1 MVIPSFCVLKQ
12 HYLGNYCGMAVNYHG
27 ICVTNVINNNLT
39 ENDSNILHHLIPRKS
54 RVKITAII
62 FSSISITLAPGVSS
76 VSYSQTLDLGVM
88 R

>member
-1 MVIPSFCVLKQ
+1 
-12 HYLGNYCGMAVNYHG
+12 MAVNSHG

-62 FSSISITLAPGVSS
+62 YCSIFITFAPGVSS
-76 VSYSQTLDLGVM
+76 VRCTQTLDLGM
-88 R
+88 IR